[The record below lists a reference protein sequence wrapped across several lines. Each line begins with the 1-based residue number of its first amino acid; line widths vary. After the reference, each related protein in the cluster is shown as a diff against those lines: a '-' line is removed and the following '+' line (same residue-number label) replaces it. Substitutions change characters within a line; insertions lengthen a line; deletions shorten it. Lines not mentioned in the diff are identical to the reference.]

1 MYFFLIRRLWKSC
14 IFVVCIAL
22 FLSSVVNPSISPIK
36 LLISVY
42 HYCNVD
48 RVCRTGVQHVR
59 IVVSTGQAL
68 DDGAVEMTLDAWL
81 VLLSNAAGSWSKVG
95 AAIKPARSSWWPE
108 VKAFDALCCA
118 CFSEG
123 WCCTARA
130 RTCPARVAGQFSAAS
145 CCPGS
150 FWAWCMFN
158 IRQRRSA
165 ISDSSTQVATSLFGC
180 FFSWNKVCSVVKMEL
195 STCSKNKSNFTK
207 QSPELIHKFHYVFFE
222 LRLWSSLV
230 PHSISTLASYHMKRV
245 LRWTN
250 DGTILKNL
258 KYRRKFSVHK

>member
-108 VKAFDALCCA
+108 VTAFDALCCA

-130 RTCPARVAGQFSAAS
+130 RTCPARVAGHFSAAS

-165 ISDSSTQVATSLFGC
+165 ISNSSTQVATSLFGC
-180 FFSWNKVCSVVKMEL
+180 FFFL
-195 STCSKNKSNFTK
+195 K
-207 QSPELIHKFHYVFFE
+207 QSLFGCQ
-222 LRLWSSLV
+222 
-230 PHSISTLASYHMKRV
+230 
-245 LRWTN
+245 
-250 DGTILKNL
+250 DGT
-258 KYRRKFSVHK
+258 